1 MILLYCIHTILA
13 ILNILGFYLLSAYS
27 CHNYYHLVTKFNLEV
42 KRFILLTQ
50 ENDDNKFFV
59 VPVAEQGMNR
69 KKNFCPNPL
78 KSLPLITNSSSH
90 TVQPKNIKLIL
101 NAEDN
106 KPFCVICNKL
116 NIMVQCSIHL
126 DIYTCIFTYL
136 VTSKVH
142 FYIYYLTYVY

>member
-1 MILLYCIHTILA
+1 MMII
-13 ILNILGFYLLSAYS
+13 NFS
-27 CHNYYHLVTKFNLEV
+27 F
-42 KRFILLTQ
+42 
-50 ENDDNKFFV
+50 

-69 KKNFCPNPL
+69 KIISVQILSNHY
-78 KSLPLITNSSSH
+78 PLITNSSSH

-116 NIMVQCSIHL
+116 NIMVQCSMHVE
-126 DIYTCIFTYL
+126 IYTCIFTYL
-136 VTSKVH
+136 VTSMVH